1 MESLISHAGY
11 GALVL
16 LGFLEACCIPIPSE
30 ITFGFA
36 GVLAYQG
43 HLNVVLV
50 IVIGSLAE
58 LCGSFVSYG
67 AGRLGGRTAVERVG
81 RYVLITRA
89 DVDRAERFF
98 TGRGEYAVAIGRA
111 LPVIRAF
118 TSLVAGFVEVPAL
131 QFGVLSLAGTVV
143 YAATITL
150 VGYGFGSAWNSIA
163 HYLSIGGYAIVAII
177 AGVVAAFTAAGRMR
191 PPQPMAPRPM
201 APRRQRG
208 RRPVG
213 LAGIGRP
220 GGRAASRRLPGRR
233 AAVAAGGCGRCLKEA
248 AG

>member
-11 GALVL
+11 GALAI

-58 LCGSFVSYG
+58 LCGSFVAYG
-67 AGRLGGRTAVERVG
+67 AGRLGGRPAVERVG
-81 RYVLITRA
+81 KYLLITKA
-89 DVDRAERFF
+89 DIDRSERFL

-118 TSLVAGFVEVPAL
+118 TSLIAGFMEIPAM
-131 QFGVLSLAGTVV
+131 QFGVLSLIGTVFYV
-143 YAATITL
+143 TVLTL
-150 VGYGFGSAWNSIA
+150 IGYGFGSAWNSIA
-163 HYLSIGGYAIVAII
+163 HYISIGGYAIVAIVVI
-177 AGVVAAFTAAGRMR
+177 AVAAFIIHRVR
-191 PPQPMAPRPM
+191 EL
-201 APRRQRG
+201 RRE
-208 RRPVG
+208 
-213 LAGIGRP
+213 
-220 GGRAASRRLPGRR
+220 AASNRESTGTP
-233 AAVAAGGCGRCLKEA
+233 VA
-248 AG
+248 